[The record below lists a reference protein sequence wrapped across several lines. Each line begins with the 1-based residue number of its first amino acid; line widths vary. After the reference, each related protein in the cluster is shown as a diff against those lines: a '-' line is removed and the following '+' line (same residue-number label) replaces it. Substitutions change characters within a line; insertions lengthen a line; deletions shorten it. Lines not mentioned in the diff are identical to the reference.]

1 MARMHTRRRG
11 KSGSTRPVHTTL
23 PKWSN
28 VKSKEIEKEIVK
40 LSKDGYA
47 PSEIGLKLRDEG
59 ISGVP
64 VPSVKLATGKK
75 ITKILSDNQESPS
88 LPEDLTNLMQ
98 KSIRLHEHISE
109 NPKDNQNK
117 RSLHNT
123 EAKIR
128 RLVNY
133 YRRHKLDEDFTYN
146 QENARKLLD

>member
-40 LSKDGYA
+40 LFKDGYA

-133 YRRHKLDEDFTYN
+133 YRGNKLDEDFTYN

>member
-75 ITKILSDNQESPS
+75 ITKILLKIMYHLLKS
-88 LPEDLTNLMQ
+88 LFFN
-98 KSIRLHEHISE
+98 I
-109 NPKDNQNK
+109 
-117 RSLHNT
+117 T
-123 EAKIR
+123 ELIQTKI
-128 RLVNY
+128 LII
-133 YRRHKLDEDFTYN
+133 L
-146 QENARKLLD
+146 

>member
-11 KSGSTRPVHTTL
+11 KSGSVRPTHATL
-23 PKWSN
+23 PEWSD
-28 VKSKEIEKEIVK
+28 VKSKTIEKEIVK

-75 ITKILSDNQESPS
+75 ITKILSENDESPS
-88 LPEDLTNLMQ
+88 IPEDLTNLMQ
-98 KSIRLHEHISE
+98 KSLRLHEHILE

-133 YRRHKLDEDFTYN
+133 YRGNKLDDDFTYN
-146 QENARKLLD
+146 YESARKLLD

>member
-11 KSGSTRPVHTTL
+11 KSGSTRPIHTTP

-28 VKSKEIEKEIVK
+28 AKPKEIEKEIVK

-64 VPSVKLATGKK
+64 VPSVKLATGKRL
-75 ITKILSDNQESPS
+75 TKILSENQESPF

-98 KSIRLHEHISE
+98 KSFRLREHLLE

-133 YRRHKLDEDFTYN
+133 YRGNKLDDDFTYN
-146 QENARKLLD
+146 YESARKLLG